1 MNLIAKLS
9 LAAFVVSAP
18 LAATTIASS
27 AMARD
32 AADGKPLTCI
42 NLMSMGETPII
53 NETTV
58 LVKMRAGAVNYK
70 RMDLAGPCNGIEYK
84 GFSHQTGYNE
94 LCTSDTLVSNATPGT
109 ICKIDKIVDIT
120 DAEAKDLL
128 KKK

>member
-1 MNLIAKLS
+1 MKLLAQMS
-9 LAAFVVSAP
+9 LAALAVSALTAP
-18 LAATTIASS
+18 

-42 NLMSMGETPII
+42 NLMSMGNTPVI

-58 LVKMRAGAVNYK
+58 LIHMKSGATNYK

-84 GFSHQTGYNE
+84 GFAHHTGYNE
-94 LCTSDTLVSNATPGT
+94 LCTSDTLISNATPGAV
-109 ICKIDKIVDIT
+109 CKIDKIVDISDT
-120 DAEAKDLL
+120 EAKDLM

>member
-1 MNLIAKLS
+1 MKLFAQMT
-9 LAAFVVSAP
+9 LAAFAVSA
-18 LAATTIASS
+18 LATP

-32 AADGKPLTCI
+32 AGNGKPLTCV

-58 LVKMRAGAVNYK
+58 LIHMKTGDTNYK

-94 LCTSDTLVSNATPGT
+94 LCTSDTLISNATPGAV
-109 ICKIDKIVDIT
+109 CKIDKIVDISDT
-120 DAEAKDLL
+120 EAKDLL

>member
-9 LAAFVVSAP
+9 LAALVVSAP
-18 LAATTIASS
+18 LAATTLASQ

-32 AADGKPLTCI
+32 DANGKPLTCI
-42 NLMSMGETPII
+42 NLMSMGETPVI

-58 LVKMRAGAVNYK
+58 LVKMKAGASGYK
-70 RMDLAGPCNGIEYK
+70 RMDLAGPCNGIEYQ

-109 ICKIDKIVDIT
+109 ICKIDKIVDIS
-120 DAEAKDLL
+120 DAEAKDLM